1 MVKPTAGSWDVVPYR
16 GAQTND
22 VEALRAEIADLT
34 ATLERLRGMSIY
46 PFGNDCVVCGEP
58 REPRRRWVPARRGF
72 FGLFARPAHFQR
84 WCNVCKATW
93 REAPRVKP
101 ELRFPL

>member
-72 FGLFARPAHFQR
+72 FGLFARPRALSTVVQR
-84 WCNVCKATW
+84 LQSDVARSPA
-93 REAPRVKP
+93 REA
-101 ELRFPL
+101 